1 MYNAPVMAR
10 EDKYTCIFGGGAV
23 RGFAY
28 IGAIKA
34 MQELRLK
41 YDTVAGSSAGAI
53 VATLLAVGYSYD
65 EIKEVLMKINFD
77 LFRDIHFGL
86 NSGFALSKGE
96 VFTKWMRKNI
106 EKKVYGE
113 NYVKGKNKP
122 VTFADLDTDLL
133 VYTTNLVKFD
143 CQEFSKQETPD
154 FEIAEAV
161 RISCSMPGLMT
172 LTEVNGKKLV
182 DGDLLKSKPLWKLS
196 KNLKVGIN
204 RILEFRLEGEYEK
217 VDNNALDFFNA
228 IYSCMTSAAT
238 DYIIDTYGYRD
249 DFDYIKINTGDVIII
264 DFNMSDYMRNKLIDI
279 GYNQSKKYLTQDIV
293 TKKQKLLT
301 QYQQI
306 YKYIIQLLDFIKS
319 NNIEKSKMLVGDLYI
334 LLADI
339 KDSIAIRVYKSITEF
354 KDEFLISSKG
364 RSWFGTPR
372 FKDKKSLLKTLT
384 RLVFEVNSRINS
396 LNLDLQKIECLK

>member
-28 IGAIKA
+28 IGALKA

-122 VTFADLDTDLL
+122 VTFADLDMDLL

-264 DFNMSDYMRNKLIDI
+264 DFNMSDAMRNKLVDI
-279 GYNQSKKYLTQDIV
+279 GYNQSKAYLTQDIAV
-293 TKKQKLLT
+293 KKQRLLSE
-301 QYQQI
+301 YEQI
-306 YKYIIQLLDFIKS
+306 YKLLIPLLDFIKS
-319 NNIEKSKMLVGDLYI
+319 NNIEKSRMLLGDMYI

-339 KDSIAIRVYKSITEF
+339 KDSISMRVYNSITSF

-372 FKDKKSLLKTLT
+372 FKEKKRLLKTLT

>member
-1 MYNAPVMAR
+1 MAR
-10 EDKYTCIFGGGAV
+10 EDKYTYIFGGGAV

-34 MQELRLK
+34 LQELKIK
-41 YDTVAGSSAGAI
+41 YDTIAGSSAGAI
-53 VATLLAVGYSYD
+53 VATLLAVGYSD
-65 EIKEVLMKINFD
+65 EEIKDILLKINFD
-77 LFRDIHFGL
+77 LFRDIHFSL
-86 NSGFALSKGE
+86 NSGFAFSKGE
-96 VFTKWMRKNI
+96 VFTKWIRKNI
-106 EKKVYGE
+106 EKKFYGE
-113 NYVKGKNKP
+113 NYVKGQNKP
-122 VTFADLDTDLL
+122 VTFADLETNLL

-172 LTEVNGKKLV
+172 LTEINGKKLV
-182 DGDLLKSKPLWKLS
+182 DGDLLKSKPLWTLS

-249 DFDYIKINTGDVIII
+249 DFDYIKINTGDIIII

-293 TKKQKLLT
+293 IKKQKLLT

-319 NNIEKSKMLVGDLYI
+319 NNI
-334 LLADI
+334 
-339 KDSIAIRVYKSITEF
+339 
-354 KDEFLISSKG
+354 
-364 RSWFGTPR
+364 
-372 FKDKKSLLKTLT
+372 
-384 RLVFEVNSRINS
+384 
-396 LNLDLQKIECLK
+396 